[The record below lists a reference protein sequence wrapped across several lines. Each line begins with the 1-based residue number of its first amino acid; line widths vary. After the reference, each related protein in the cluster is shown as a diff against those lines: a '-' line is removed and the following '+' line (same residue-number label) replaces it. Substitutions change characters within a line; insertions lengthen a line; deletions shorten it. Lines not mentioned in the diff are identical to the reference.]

1 MEPVGAGSVSGGA
14 SAGADAVLE
23 RVRRYW
29 DWRAE
34 SFREDVRAAPNRQAW
49 LDAYAGAATRLFPGR
64 REPLRVL
71 DVGSGTGFVA
81 IAFAELGHDV
91 TAVEPA
97 PAMIAI
103 AEREAAAA
111 GVRIDV
117 RTGYADPLPA
127 LRGGFDLVTCRNLLW
142 TLPDPVRALAGWRTV
157 LRPGGAVLV
166 ADGLWNTPRQELRLL
181 CTGWRP
187 RGARSI
193 GWRFLTAY
201 RGLRRS
207 LPYYR
212 GLDQERAQRL
222 LARAGYADP
231 TPLDDLLAP
240 GAYRA
245 GTGDGHFL
253 TAGRAR

>member
-1 MEPVGAGSVSGGA
+1 MVESIDGERPPADP
-14 SAGADAVLE
+14 DAVRE

-29 DWRAE
+29 DWRAA
-34 SFREDVRAAPNRQAW
+34 SFQADIGAMPNRQSW
-49 LDAYAGAATRLFPGR
+49 LDAYSGAVARLLPGR
-64 REPLRVL
+64 SAPLRVL

-97 PAMIAI
+97 AAMTAI

-117 RTGYADPLPA
+117 RTGYADPLPP
-127 LRGGFDLVTCRNLLW
+127 LPPGFDLVTCRNLLW
-142 TLPDPVRALAGWRTV
+142 TLPDPVRALAAWRSV

-166 ADGLWNTPRQELRLL
+166 ADGMWNTPRQELRLL
-181 CTGWRP
+181 CTGWRS
-187 RGARSI
+187 RAARPV
-193 GWRFLTAY
+193 GWRFLAAY
-201 RGLRRS
+201 RGLRRD

-212 GLDQERAQRL
+212 GLDESAARGL
-222 LARAGYADP
+222 MLRAGYTDP
-231 TPLDDLLAP
+231 TVLTDLLATD
-240 GAYRA
+240 AYEA

-253 TAGRAR
+253 AAAHAA